1 MLGKRLLLLALLLV
15 LGVAVVWIF
24 GVDEGESLMSG
35 GRRPSSRN
43 DEPVVEAAER
53 APNATDSA
61 KNAESQEVSDSLA
74 VGNARIPVREALP
87 DNPEIRVL
95 KYLIL
100 IASSDGAVGRRVRAK
115 NVRIEVFNKK
125 PDPESK
131 RVAIITGGN
140 AEIVFRDPPDPKTG
154 FRDSQL
160 VSMSLTSGN
169 RIEHLDEAEK
179 PIAVLENDDLHLTD
193 DEITGKGPCKIEMQG
208 LLITGTDLR
217 YDRVGGGLELKKD
230 VVIRGKGFALPS
242 QEVAAGSVEASE
254 ANSADEDSEKSI
266 ACNGPFTFQPR
277 KADENT
283 PAGTEMSSLLS
294 EGTMS
299 FHGSVVAT
307 QGDRSRLECED
318 LEIVL
323 DKAAPAQTEVAASKD
338 SEGPKIG
345 VSRMFARGSNS
356 KPCVLTDTMGKFI
369 AETILQEEKPEG
381 SWVTLNGSPRVEDA
395 CLAADDEATGGESK
409 GPSFDAS
416 ATHQIRLRPVAPPVP
431 ADPTA
436 PAIRRFL
443 VEIDGKA
450 ELSADGLSGNETVK
464 LNAELIE
471 MHLATA
477 AAPKTGEE
485 AAAAD
490 ASSAASSATSSKG
503 PAGLE
508 RLLARGDA
516 TGALSKG
523 VFKGDRI
530 ELLPAPSTAGESQ
543 FRLSIEP
550 NPDVRFAMSAGD
562 EQTPPQ
568 SARFVTP
575 IGNFV
580 WTPGTP
586 EKPASA
592 VFTGPTTVFLFEGD
606 VTTTTLNAVESIE
619 LKMAEREGKQ
629 EISSLVAKGEVAFE
643 DTKQGVSGNG
653 REMTLEPRDG
663 QKGRMKL
670 LGSPANAVI
679 RNADGTEQH
688 VAASTISVDPEDGSL
703 QADDSVVLR
712 LAGFGL
718 VANDP
723 TAKAAPKKDTPPA
736 RLMCQSLDVRR
747 DELGRNVVKA
757 TRDVII
763 EDEANAVSARA
774 DALDYIENDSRIF
787 LRGSTATPASMTR
800 MLGADPG
807 ATPNFVT
814 ITGPEL
820 MIDSETANLTCE
832 REGRIEMVQPLAAGE
847 ASSTVRARS
856 TGPIRYGSGILDL
869 STDVIIQFEEN
880 GVETRSL
887 WCDRAKVFFKDEAK
901 DGATGTTPEVT
912 ATDAQE
918 SAAGPAGF
926 EELLAEGRVHLVQSK
941 PRDME
946 AEGHQLRWRVV
957 DGRETLYLKGS
968 SPRCWIRG
976 LSENSHL
983 RYEADS
989 FVVITGSQDFTA
1001 ENGRLIYEPES
1012 LPK

>member
-15 LGVAVVWIF
+15 LGVTVVWIF
-24 GVDEGESLMSG
+24 GVDEGESLMSA
-35 GRRPSSRN
+35 GRRASSRN

-53 APNATDSA
+53 SSKATDTA
-61 KNAESQEVSDSLA
+61 KTAESQQASDSLA

-87 DNPEIRVL
+87 ENPEIRVL

-100 IASSDGAVGRRVRAK
+100 IESSDGAVGRRVRAK

-140 AEIVFRDPPDPKTG
+140 AEIEFRDPPDPKSG

-160 VSMSLTSGN
+160 VSMSLKSGN
-169 RIEHLDEAEK
+169 RIEHLDDAEQ

-193 DEITGKGPCKIEMQG
+193 DEITGMGPCKIEMQG

-217 YDRVGGGLELKKD
+217 YDRAGGGLELKKD
-230 VVIRGKGFALPS
+230 VTIRGKGFALPS
-242 QEVAAGSVEASE
+242 QKVAAGSEEESG
-254 ANSADEDSEKSI
+254 ANPADDDPEKSI

-323 DKAAPAQTEVAASKD
+323 DKAAPAPAEASDSKD

-395 CLAADDEATGGESK
+395 SLASEEDAAEGASK

-416 ATHQIRLRPVAPPVP
+416 ATHQIRLRPIAVPVP
-431 ADPTA
+431 SDPTV

-450 ELSADGLSGNETVK
+450 ELSADGLSGDETVK

-477 AAPKTGEE
+477 AAPEAGE
-485 AAAAD
+485 AAA
-490 ASSAASSATSSKG
+490 ASSAASSKA

-530 ELLPAPSTAGESQ
+530 ELLPAPSSDGESQ

-562 EQTPPQ
+562 EQTPPE

-575 IGNFV
+575 VGNFV

-586 EKPASA
+586 EQPASA
-592 VFTGPTTVFLFEGD
+592 VFTGPTTVHLFQGD
-606 VTTTTLNAVESIE
+606 VTTTTLTAVESIE

-643 DTKQGVSGNG
+643 DTKQGLSGDG

-663 QKGRMKL
+663 QKGRMTL

-679 RNADGTEQH
+679 RNADGDEQH

-723 TAKAAPKKDTPPA
+723 TEKAAPKKDAPPA

-757 TRDVII
+757 TRNVII
-763 EDEANAVSARA
+763 EDDANAVSARA

-800 MLGADPG
+800 MLGTDPG
-807 ATPNFVT
+807 AIPNFVT

-820 MIDSETANLTCE
+820 MIDSETTNLTCE
-832 REGRIEMVQPLAAGE
+832 REGRIEMVRPLAAGE
-847 ASSTVRARS
+847 VSSTVRARS
-856 TGPIRYGSGILDL
+856 TGPIRYGSGVLDL

-887 WCDRAKVFFKDEAK
+887 WCDRAKVFFKEEPK
-901 DGATGTTPEVT
+901 DGETEKP
-912 ATDAQE
+912 TDAVKTETTDRDAEE